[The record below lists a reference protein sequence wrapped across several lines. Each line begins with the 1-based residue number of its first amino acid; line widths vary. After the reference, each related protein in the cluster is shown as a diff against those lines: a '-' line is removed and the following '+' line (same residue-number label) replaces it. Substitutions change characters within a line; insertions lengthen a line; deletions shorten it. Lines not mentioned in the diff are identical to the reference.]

1 MKSLRA
7 FGIGIFLAGAA
18 FTIYQQVD
26 NRSAVQQDEKAKTTY
41 ETTIHKLEKSNA
53 ALTDEVARLE
63 KQLST
68 QKEKAASSKK
78 ETADT
83 ASHEKNQ
90 PGNIAAKDYDLNITS
105 AMGSTE
111 ITTQLQQA
119 GIIANARDFEKHII
133 AKHKATNLQN
143 GTFHIKK
150 GMSYDDILNVIAK

>member
-18 FTIYQQVD
+18 FTVYQQVD
-26 NRSAVQQDEKAKTTY
+26 DRSATKQDEKAKTTY

-63 KQLST
+63 EQLSA

-78 ETADT
+78 EKVATT
-83 ASHEKNQ
+83 SHEKKQ
-90 PGNIAAKDYDLNITS
+90 PGNIAAKDYHLKITS

-111 ITTQLQQA
+111 ITTQLQKA

-133 AKHKATNLQN
+133 AKHKATSLQN

-150 GMSYDDILNVIAK
+150 GMSYDDILSIIAK